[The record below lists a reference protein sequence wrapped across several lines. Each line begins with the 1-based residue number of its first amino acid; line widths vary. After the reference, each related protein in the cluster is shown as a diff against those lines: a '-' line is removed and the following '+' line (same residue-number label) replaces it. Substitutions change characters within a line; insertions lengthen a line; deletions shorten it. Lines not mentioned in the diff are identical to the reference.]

1 MSAKISNWIIT
12 ARLAIILFLFGALLF
27 GPAGTLKWPE
37 AWLFLIIY
45 FAWAILLVTW
55 LKKNNP
61 DLLKERLAWEKKAL
75 KGWDKFFMLVITPLF
90 IAMLLILGLDV
101 VRFQWSQAPLALKAL
116 GFVGITLSLILI
128 FFVMRENT
136 YLSRIVE
143 IQEDRGHKVITTG
156 PYKYVRHPMYVGV
169 ITFVFCIP
177 LALGSLYALLPSSLL
192 AILIVIRTY
201 LEDKTLHK
209 DLPGYNEY
217 AKKTRYRLLPWV
229 W

>member
-1 MSAKISNWIIT
+1 MSAKISNWIII
-12 ARLAIILFLFGALLF
+12 ARLAIVLFLFGALLF
-27 GPAGTLKWPE
+27 GPAGTLNWPE

-45 FAWAILLVTW
+45 FTWAILIVTW
-55 LKKNNP
+55 LKKKNP
-61 DLLKERLAWEKKAL
+61 DLLKERLAWGKKAV
-75 KGWDKFFMLVITPLF
+75 KGWDKIITLVATPLF
-90 IAMLLILGLDV
+90 IAMFLIPGLDV
-101 VRFQWSQAPLALKAL
+101 VRFQWSQAPLSLKAL
-116 GFVGITLSLILI
+116 GFVGIHLSLILI

-143 IQEDRGHKVITTG
+143 IQEDRYHKVIITG

-177 LALGSLYALLPSSLL
+177 LALGSLYALFPSSLL
-192 AILIVIRTY
+192 GILIAIRTY
-201 LEDKTLHK
+201 LEDKTLQK